1 MANRSARVWVLPTA
15 LLIIG
20 IALAV
25 PKFMAMATEGGQS
38 SGGGRQSSPTAV
50 RVVNVDPQTL
60 EDKLVLNGS
69 LAGGESITVRAEI
82 VGRVIRVLFSEG
94 SEVTRGQV
102 LVELDDAELRA
113 EKAALETELRLAEEN
128 YRRQRR
134 LREQGLTPEESYDQA
149 LSRRNVLETRIEL
162 IDARLAK
169 TVIKAPFS
177 GVIGLRNVSPG
188 ELIDRDIPIANLDV
202 VSTLKL
208 TFGLPEVYQSRL
220 RRDQPV
226 ELTVAGVDERFS
238 GEVYAWDPR
247 IDEVS
252 RTIRVRAL
260 VDNPERKLLPGN
272 FATVE
277 LALETIDDA
286 LMVPSTALVRG
297 LDRNK
302 VYVMEDGKAVER
314 TVQVGLRTDEEVQI
328 TSGLKAGDRV
338 IYLGVQSLRDGQQVA
353 VAEESRT
360 PDGLRPGNVDDRQ
373 G

>member
-1 MANRSARVWVLPTA
+1 MAKRHPRIWVLPIT
-15 LLIIG
+15 LLIVG
-20 IALAV
+20 IALAI
-25 PKFMAMATEGGQS
+25 PKFMALATEGGQS

-50 RVVNVDPQTL
+50 RVVDVVPETL
-60 EDKLVLNGS
+60 EDTLVLNGS

-82 VGRVIRVLFSEG
+82 VGRVIRVLFREG
-94 SEVTRGQV
+94 AAVSRGQV
-102 LVELDDAELRA
+102 LVELDDSELRA
-113 EKAALETELRLAEEN
+113 EKAALITELRLAEEN
-128 YRRQRR
+128 YRRQQR
-134 LREQGLTPEESYDQA
+134 LREEGLTPEESYDQA

-177 GVIGLRNVSPG
+177 GVIGLRHVSPG

-202 VSTLKL
+202 VSELKL
-208 TFGLPEVYQSRL
+208 TFGLPEVYQQRL
-220 RRDQPV
+220 REDLQV
-226 ELTVAGVDERFS
+226 SLSVAGIEERFS

-297 LDRNK
+297 LERNS
-302 VYVMEDGKAVER
+302 VFVMEDGKAVER
-314 TVQVGLRTDEEVQI
+314 TVEVGLRTSDAVQI
-328 TSGLKAGDRV
+328 TSGLAAGDRV

-353 VAEESRT
+353 VAEEGAT
-360 PDGLRPGNVDDRQ
+360 PDGLSAAATDSRRG
-373 G
+373 